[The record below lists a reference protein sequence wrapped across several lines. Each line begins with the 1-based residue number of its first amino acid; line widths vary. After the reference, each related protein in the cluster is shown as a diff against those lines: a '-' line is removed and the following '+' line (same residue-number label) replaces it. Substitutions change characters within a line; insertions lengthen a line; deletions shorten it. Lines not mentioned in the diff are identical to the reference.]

1 MSKRSRSILYGLS
14 LVAAAVLCLA
24 GQPLAAQGTQQTTEI
39 SAAARDASPVTP
51 ALATEAAA
59 RVGVTRAKADAN
71 APAAAQMTTDPTMR
85 WVLIIGIAALAVV
98 LILALA
104 D

>member
-14 LVAAAVLCLA
+14 LVAAAVVTLTA
-24 GQPLAAQGTQQTTEI
+24 QPLAAQGTQQTNEI
-39 SAAARDASPVTP
+39 SAAVRDVSPAAP

-59 RVGVTRAKADAN
+59 RVGITRANADAN
-71 APAAAQMTTDPTMR
+71 APAAAQMTTDPTMK
-85 WVLIIGIAALAVV
+85 WVLIIGIAALAVL
-98 LILALA
+98 LIVTLA

>member
-14 LVAAAVLCLA
+14 LVATAVVCLA

-39 SAAARDASPVTP
+39 SAAARDVSPAAP

-71 APAAAQMTTDPTMR
+71 APAAAQMTTDPTMK
-85 WVLIIGIAALAVV
+85 WVLIIGIAALAVL
-98 LILALA
+98 LIVTLA

>member
-14 LVAAAVLCLA
+14 LVAAAVFCLV
-24 GQPLAAQGTQQTTEI
+24 GQPLAAQGTQQSTEV
-39 SAAARDASPVTP
+39 SAAARDISPAAP

-71 APAAAQMTTDPTMR
+71 APAAAQMTTDPTMK

>member
-1 MSKRSRSILYGLS
+1 MSKRSRSILCGLS
-14 LVAAAVLCLA
+14 LVSAAVFCLA
-24 GQPLAAQGTQQTTEI
+24 AQPLSAQGTQQTTEI
-39 SAAARDASPVTP
+39 GAAARDVAPTAP

-71 APAAAQMTTDPTMR
+71 APAAAQMTTDPTMK
-85 WVLIIGIAALAVV
+85 WVLIIGIAALAVL
-98 LILALA
+98 LIVTLA